1 MRKLGAQLITS
12 HLSKKKESE
21 INMFPLRFKVQWVCR
36 ANITPK
42 KENAAI
48 GLALEGGCHLLSVM
62 VVGMSLLLLLLF
74 PHP

>member
-1 MRKLGAQLITS
+1 
-12 HLSKKKESE
+12 
-21 INMFPLRFKVQWVCR
+21 MFPLRFKVQWVCR